1 MGLSFRIP
9 DQTAAVR
16 LIEEAGFEAVS
27 CGEHVAF
34 HGPTPSAFINL
45 AHAAGVS
52 ARLRLLSAITLV
64 PLYPPALLA
73 KQAAML
79 DVVSGGRFDFGVGV
93 GGEYPP
99 EFEAVGV
106 PHSERGA
113 RTDEALEAILALWT
127 GDPVEF
133 EGRFTRLPGVS
144 IDPAPIQRPHP
155 PIWVAGRSPA
165 AMRRAARYG
174 DVWMPYFY
182 TPEQVGES
190 LGEVRRM
197 AAERGREPEQV
208 AAAVNC
214 FVAVDRDGRSARRT
228 AVESVSRIYK
238 QEFSGVR
245 ERYLV
250 AGTPAQCVE
259 RLGEY
264 LDAGATGAVFSLAC
278 EPDRGMETIRVV
290 GEEVLPALRARYE
303 ATG

>member
-1 MGLSFRIP
+1 MGLSFGIP
-9 DQTAAVR
+9 DQPAAVR
-16 LIEEAGFEAVS
+16 LIEAAGFEAVS

-165 AMRRAARYG
+165 AMRRAARFG
-174 DVWMPYFY
+174 DVWMPYLY
-182 TPEQVGES
+182 TPEQVQES
-190 LGEVRRM
+190 LEEVRRI
-197 AAERGREPEQV
+197 AAERGREPGQV
-208 AAAVNC
+208 AAAINC
-214 FVAVDRDGRSARRT
+214 FIAVDRDGRSARRT
-228 AVESVSRIYK
+228 AVDSVSQVYK
-238 QEFSGVR
+238 QEFSGAR

-250 AGTPAQCVE
+250 AGTPAQCAE

-278 EPDRGMETIRVV
+278 GPDRGMETIRAV

-303 ATG
+303 AAG

>member
-34 HGPTPSAFINL
+34 HGPTPNAFINL

-144 IDPAPIQRPHP
+144 IDPAPIQLPHP

-190 LGEVRRM
+190 LEEVRRM

-228 AVESVSRIYK
+228 AVESISRIYK

-303 ATG
+303 ATD